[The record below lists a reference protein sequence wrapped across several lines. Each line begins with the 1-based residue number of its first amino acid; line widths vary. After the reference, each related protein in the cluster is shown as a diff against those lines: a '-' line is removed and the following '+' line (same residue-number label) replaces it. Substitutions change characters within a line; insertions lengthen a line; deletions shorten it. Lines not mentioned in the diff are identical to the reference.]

1 MQATTLTIYMGEEDQ
16 TSALH
21 AGATALYSLSS
32 LPSPV
37 SAFSYAYADF
47 VMLTGT
53 IYTVAC
59 IIISL
64 ITFTQVTVFM

>member
-1 MQATTLTIYMGEEDQ
+1 MGEEDQ